1 MKLGKTTM
9 RRIAALAAVA
19 FTLTPLWLKT
29 AWAGEVVD
37 RIVATV
43 NGRIILESDWD
54 DALCYEALLNG
65 RSLSEFTPDQR
76 SAVLDRLV
84 DQELLREQMK
94 AADFQHAS
102 AADAASQV
110 AEARAQYPQ
119 AASAAGWQSLLR
131 RYHLTEQDLAAHLQQ
146 QMDLT
151 RLVDAHLRP
160 AVQIDSKTVEA
171 YYRDKFVPEL
181 RRSGAKEVPMSD
193 VSSKIREVLTQE
205 KVNELLV
212 SWLQTLRSEGQVRLP
227 GGSSSSPAS
236 PRESSSAEQGDQSR

>member
-1 MKLGKTTM
+1 MKLGETTM
-9 RRIAALAAVA
+9 NRITALGAVA
-19 FTLTPLWLKT
+19 FVLTLLWVQT
-29 AWAGEVVD
+29 AWAGEVID

-65 RSLSEFTPDQR
+65 RSLSEFTRDER
-76 SAVLDRLV
+76 RAVLDRLI

-131 RYHLTEQDLAAHLQQ
+131 RYHLTEQDLTAHLQQ
-146 QMDLT
+146 QMDLS

-212 SWLQTLRSEGQVRLP
+212 SWLQTLRSEGEVRLP
-227 GGSSSSPAS
+227 GASSSTPRGSSSL
-236 PRESSSAEQGDQSR
+236 EQRAQSR